1 MVEVAQDDVLASI
14 HQSIGVM
21 VLNLLNGALFALGVL
36 CIFLLHSGSA
46 RPSRQHKVLSSYIIL
61 LLFVNLVAAIVNF
74 ISSQFCFILAIHPMQ
89 DRAMQTILEYFK
101 RSMPLTL
108 ATVTDALLVWR
119 CYRVQN
125 GLGPAQGSRSNV
137 FGLIPLCF
145 WITMLATGVSALSS
159 GSRSLMTILACTSL
173 GMNVLLNLYTAIFI
187 TYRLLRHRNAT
198 ISSLGDRARTGRHLH
213 MIGIVL
219 QSAALNVPVTIA
231 ALGGMVSGSSS
242 TSILSPIAVTCQ
254 SLSAILIIHQVVSKK
269 AIDVQNE
276 QRIERRHSGS
286 EGGKLTTFSVVFT
299 DSPGESHIT

>member
-21 VLNLLNGALFALGVL
+21 VLNLLN
-36 CIFLLHSGSA
+36 GSA

-89 DRAMQTILEYFK
+89 DRAMQTILGYFK
-101 RSMPLTL
+101 HSMPLTL
-108 ATVTDALLVWR
+108 ATVTDALLSSEWPGASP
-119 CYRVQN
+119 
-125 GLGPAQGSRSNV
+125 GLKIKCLWAHSPVLLDHHA
-137 FGLIPLCF
+137 C
-145 WITMLATGVSALSS
+145 ALSS

-231 ALGGMVSGSSS
+231 ALGGMVSGNSSS
-242 TSILSPIAVTCQ
+242 SILSPIAVTCQ
-254 SLSAILIIHQVVSKK
+254 SLSAVLIIHQVVSKK

-276 QRIERRHSGS
+276 QRIERRHSSS